1 MMQNMLADVSLVVI
15 ATYILM
21 LTVIS
26 ILAYLSIIQIPNIRE
41 KTLLEALQSPMM
53 MAYHDNSHL
62 MIICFVRVLCWKI
75 LTSFAQWLKNQELT
89 QQIFNLQKQQNI
101 FVQNVTSMRRIG
113 SQLQMNFGKRT
124 ERKRELQIKETTMNL
139 NIKVFIQVIGKKMKG
154 NEK

>member
-1 MMQNMLADVSLVVI
+1 M
-15 ATYILM
+15 
-21 LTVIS
+21 
-26 ILAYLSIIQIPNIRE
+26 
-41 KTLLEALQSPMM
+41 K
-53 MAYHDNSHL
+53 
-62 MIICFVRVLCWKI
+62 ICFVRVLCWKI
-75 LTSFAQWLKNQELT
+75 LTSFVQWLKNQVLT

-124 ERKRELQIKETTMNL
+124 ERKRESQIKETTMNL